1 MHFSKQILVGCYFI
15 ELFLL
20 DIYKKIY
27 HYIVKIKDPLITF
40 TFLICLLWNAKNMQ
54 IKKYSI
60 KHSLNLTQM
69 TRYSQRKVWRSQ
81 RCNQKP
87 QIEKLQTTQWP
98 SEKGQKDKQRGRV
111 GVSVGVFFVFLFFF
125 LFFRCCFCFCFLLLL
140 FLLFFCCCVCCCFL
154 LLLLLLFFAVAFVV
168 VFCCCFCY
176 SDVLITDDQFLCL
189 YLL

>member
-111 GVSVGVFFVFLFFF
+111 GVSVGFFFVFLF
-125 LFFRCCFCFCFLLLL
+125 FFRCCFCFCFLLLL